1 MKRGRNRRRAL
12 KDQLS
17 PFVGR
22 SVPLIVT
29 GGEKINVRYA
39 EKNSCVCPISWS
51 VRRRGIL
58 SIEIGS
64 WKRIYL
70 TDN

>member
-39 EKNSCVCPISWS
+39 EKIAVCVQYHG
-51 VRRRGIL
+51 R
-58 SIEIGS
+58 E
-64 WKRIYL
+64 KRNPVDRDWFLEENIR
-70 TDN
+70 NR